1 MIASVGQKAKRLAH
15 WPVAWKLDTK
25 IPFFVS
31 VSLSG
36 FHLLVP
42 LSFPKKKGK
51 YLFNLWHLMNFFLG
65 GEISYAQSGGTT
77 LNVSTKEKLENTF
90 TVVWHSIYPVLNA
103 NGHCSQI
110 IYLKIHGMT
119 LANLLHTHFWKSMQM
134 IY

>member
-1 MIASVGQKAKRLAH
+1 
-15 WPVAWKLDTK
+15 
-25 IPFFVS
+25 
-31 VSLSG
+31 
-36 FHLLVP
+36 
-42 LSFPKKKGK
+42 
-51 YLFNLWHLMNFFLG
+51 MNFFLG

-119 LANLLHTHFWKSMQM
+119 LANLLHTNFLKSIQ
-134 IY
+134 IDFLYTFVTCVYYFEKVYKS